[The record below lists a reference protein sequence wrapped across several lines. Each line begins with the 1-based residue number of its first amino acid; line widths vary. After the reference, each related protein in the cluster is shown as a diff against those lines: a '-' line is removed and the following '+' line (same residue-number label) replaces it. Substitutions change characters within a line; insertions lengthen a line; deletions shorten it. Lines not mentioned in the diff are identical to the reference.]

1 MGTFRR
7 LLTYLTNYRV
17 KLLVVLL
24 CIVVANALTMV
35 APLFVQQIFDVF
47 LPQGDV
53 PTLTLFAVAIIGAML
68 ASGGLNYVLRYVNE
82 SVSQRSVYD
91 LRNDLYEAL
100 LGQSFSFYDRSRTG
114 QLISRA
120 TGDIRQIQRFFSWG
134 LRAMVDTFLTFAI
147 AFAVLVSINWQLTV
161 LSFLTA
167 PLISFI
173 LSRYA
178 RKIGPIWEAIRA
190 QYGNINAVIQE
201 NLMGVRVVKGF
212 AAEDREIAKF
222 AQENRVYM
230 DRVVAQARLSAFYR
244 PLADVLANVNFLL
257 ILGYG
262 GIQVIGGALTFGAWT
277 AYNLYA
283 MRLLRPVRFLGFITT
298 FYKRATAAGARVF
311 EIMDAQP
318 DVQEAADAADLEDV
332 AGEVRFERVSF
343 GYDPDQL
350 VLKEVTLTVRPG
362 ETVAILG
369 STGSGKSSFINLIP
383 RFYDVTA
390 GRIAIDGRDV
400 RTLTLASLRR
410 KIAIVQQE
418 PFIFSTSL
426 KANIA
431 YGKDDVTEE
440 AIVKAAK
447 AAHLHA
453 FIASLPQGYDT
464 PVGERGVTL
473 SGGQKQRLAI
483 ARALLTE
490 PQILIFD
497 ASTSN
502 VDTETEHEIQRA
514 LDTMLN
520 DRTTFIITQRLSTV
534 KGADTIVVLER
545 GEIVEQGTHTTLMA
559 RRGYYYR
566 LYQTQLQ
573 EQLGADAPDAPGGRG

>member
-7 LLTYLTNYRV
+7 LLTYLAKYRV
-17 KLLVVLL
+17 QLLVVLL
-24 CIVVANALTMV
+24 CIVVSNALTMV
-35 APLFVQQIFDVF
+35 APLFVQQIFDTI

-53 PTLTLFAVAIIGAML
+53 PTLTLYAIAIIGAML
-68 ASGGLNYVLRYVNE
+68 ASGVLNYVLRYVNE
-82 SVSQRSVYD
+82 SVSQRGVYD
-91 LRNDLYEAL
+91 LRNDLFEAL

-134 LRAMVDTFLTFAI
+134 LRAIVDTVLTFAI
-147 AFAVLVSINWQLTV
+147 AFAILVSINWQLTA

-173 LSRYA
+173 LSLYA

-212 AAEDREIAKF
+212 VGEKREIAKF
-222 AQENRVYM
+222 AQENQVYM
-230 DRVVAQARLSAFYR
+230 DRVVTQARLSAFYR
-244 PLADVLANVNFLL
+244 PLADFLANVNLL
-257 ILGYG
+257 IILGYG
-262 GIQVIGGALTFGAWT
+262 GIQVIGGTLTFGAWL

-298 FYKRATAAGARVF
+298 FYKRATAAGNRVF
-311 EIMDAQP
+311 EIMDTRP
-318 DVQEAADAADLEDV
+318 DVQETADAVDLENV
-332 AGEVRFERVSF
+332 TGEVRFENVSF
-343 GYDPDQL
+343 GYNPDHP
-350 VLKEVTLTVRPG
+350 VLKEINLTVQPG

-383 RFYDVTA
+383 RFYDVTS
-390 GRIAIDGRDV
+390 GQITIDGHDV
-400 RTLTLASLRR
+400 RTLTLSSLRR

-431 YGKDDVTEE
+431 YGKDDVSEE
-440 AIVKAAK
+440 MVMKAAK
-447 AAHLHA
+447 AAQLHE
-453 FIASLPQGYDT
+453 FIASLAQGYDT

-497 ASTSN
+497 ASTSS
-502 VDTETEHEIQRA
+502 VDTETENEIQRA

-520 DRTTFIITQRLSTV
+520 NRTTFIITQRLSTV
-534 KGADTIVVLER
+534 KSADTIVVLEH
-545 GEIVEQGTHTTLMA
+545 GEIVEKGTHTELMA
-559 RRGYYYR
+559 RRGYYFR
-566 LYQTQLQ
+566 LYQTQLK
-573 EQLGADAPDAPGGRG
+573 EQLGDTAPIAQGGRD